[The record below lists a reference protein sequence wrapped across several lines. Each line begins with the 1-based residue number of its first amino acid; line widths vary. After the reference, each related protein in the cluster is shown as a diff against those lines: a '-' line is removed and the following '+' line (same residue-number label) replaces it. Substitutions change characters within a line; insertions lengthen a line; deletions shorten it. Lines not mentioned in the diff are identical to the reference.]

1 MKKKI
6 WKKQKKGKIQ
16 IHRKLCNP
24 EIDTLKKEDTQ
35 SFSSQEGRPSWLPWK
50 WNFCFL
56 ENDKNKQQ
64 KHRRMLFKPKANQQ
78 WLKNPN
84 RGGAGRIDA
93 NNQWVYKGSSKSE
106 NKIQWQLYRDT
117 DAQLRTAYATTPPRR
132 YTIARIHV
140 QTRGREEEQPMTK
153 HHWQTACFYR
163 PPPPEEQTTISIK
176 KKKILVSLWHTP
188 FPFSQSRAPAPG
200 LAWPEFL
207 HWPLPGL

>member
-1 MKKKI
+1 MLPSPPENIPWKRHAQFKPQRHWKINNIMKKKI

-24 EIDTLKKEDTQ
+24 EIDMLKRKTHSRFLLRRAGHHDYLGNGI
-35 SFSSQEGRPSWLPWK
+35 F
-50 WNFCFL
+50 FL
-56 ENDKNKQQ
+56 ENDKNIQQ
-64 KHRRMLFKPKANQQ
+64 KHWRMLFKPKANQQ
-78 WLKNPN
+78 WLRNPN

-106 NKIQWQLYRDT
+106 NKIQWQLYWDT

-176 KKKILVSLWHTP
+176 KKK
-188 FPFSQSRAPAPG
+188 
-200 LAWPEFL
+200 
-207 HWPLPGL
+207 